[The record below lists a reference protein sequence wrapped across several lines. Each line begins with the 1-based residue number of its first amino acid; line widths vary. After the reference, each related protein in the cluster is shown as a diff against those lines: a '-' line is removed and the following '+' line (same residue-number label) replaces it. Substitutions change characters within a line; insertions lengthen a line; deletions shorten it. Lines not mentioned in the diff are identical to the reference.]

1 MSGELPP
8 RAARSLRR
16 VAQWLRSGDM
26 AAAARA
32 LAEARAIAPDHPEVM
47 RAQAALRQRQPPP
60 VASAAM
66 LKRAVTERPRD
77 AALRVAYG
85 RALRDSGRMREALAQ
100 LREATEIAPDFAP
113 AWFNLGTLLF
123 IGTEA
128 EPAREAF
135 ERAHLLAPKHVPTL
149 LGYAETLKMLGD
161 IGSAAARLRDAVR
174 IAPTTVHAW
183 HSLTNLKTVPLSDE
197 ELAALEAVYVR
208 PELPDTAR
216 TVAGFALAAALERA
230 QRYNDA
236 YRVLVEANALKRRE
250 IEWSPAWF
258 GGIVDASIAAYSIPI
273 SGVAD
278 PTFGSEAIFIV
289 SLPRSGSTLT
299 EQILASHADVAAG
312 DELRELTNLVDEE
325 SKRRSREYPA
335 WVADAAPEDWQR
347 LGQAYLDRTKKWRG
361 DKPRGTDK
369 GLANWQFIGAI
380 RAMLPG
386 ASIVHARRDPVETC
400 WSCFSQLFPVGQPF
414 TYDLSEMAAFWREYA
429 RLMRFWHERYPGA
442 MHDLV
447 YEQLVE
453 NPEAEIRAMLD
464 ACRLPFDPACLAFHT
479 NTRKIRTPSSAQVRE
494 PMRRDTA
501 RTAYYGALLDP
512 LRKALETRS

>member
-1 MSGELPP
+1 MSELAP

-16 VAQWLRSGDM
+16 VAQWLRSGDLV
-26 AAAARA
+26 AAARA
-32 LAEARAIAPDHPEVM
+32 LAEARALAPGHPEVL
-47 RAQAALRQRQPPP
+47 RAEAALRQRQPPP
-60 VASAAM
+60 GVSASM
-66 LKRAVTERPRD
+66 LERAVAERPRD

-85 RALRDSGRMREALAQ
+85 RALRDSGKLRAALAEF
-100 LREATEIAPDFAP
+100 REATEIAPDFAP

-135 ERAHLLAPKHVPTL
+135 ERAHALAPKHVPTL

-161 IGSAAARLRDAVR
+161 IEGAAARLRTAVG

-197 ELAALEAVYVR
+197 ELTTLEGVYAR
-208 PELPDTAR
+208 AELPDSAR
-216 TVAGFALAAALERA
+216 IVAGFALAAALERA
-230 QRYNDA
+230 QRYDDA

-250 IEWSPAWF
+250 IEWNPTWF
-258 GGIVDASIAAYSIPI
+258 SGIVDASIAEYSKPLA
-273 SGVAD
+273 GVAD
-278 PTFGSEAIFIV
+278 PMFGSEAIFIV

-312 DELRELTNLVDEE
+312 DELRELPNLIDEE
-325 SKRRSREYPA
+325 SKRRGRDYPA
-335 WVADAAPEDWQR
+335 WVADATPEDWQR

-361 DKPRGTDK
+361 DKSRCTDK

-386 ASIVHARRDPVETC
+386 ASIVHARRDPAETC

-414 TYDLSEMAAFWREYA
+414 TYDLTEMAAFWRDYA
-429 RLMRFWHERYPGA
+429 RLMLFWNERFPGTMHE
-442 MHDLV
+442 LV
-447 YEQLVE
+447 YERLVE
-453 NPEAEIRAMLD
+453 NPEPEIRAMLE
-464 ACRLPFDPACLAFHT
+464 ACRLPFDAACLAFHT

-501 RTAYYGALLDP
+501 RTARYGALLDP
-512 LRKALETRS
+512 LRKALETGP